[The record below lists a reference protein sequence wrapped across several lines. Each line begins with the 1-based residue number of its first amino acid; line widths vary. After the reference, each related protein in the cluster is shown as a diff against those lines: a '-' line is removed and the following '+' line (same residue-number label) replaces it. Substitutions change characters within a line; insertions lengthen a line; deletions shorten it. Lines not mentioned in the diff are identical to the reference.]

1 MSVGRLI
8 SRLIIQSNV
17 KARNRQF
24 FLFYFLRKCLIC
36 MFLSFGKG
44 IRNCKNK
51 FLIKCLTLWLCSL
64 YSTPK
69 PKLIISINFVNRK
82 KKSQKHCILQLDKNL
97 SFSNIFWSLKYGTEH
112 EAAVTETKYFK
123 KLADTQRTIK

>member
-36 MFLSFGKG
+36 MLLSFGKG

-82 KKSQKHCILQLDKNL
+82 KKVRSIA
-97 SFSNIFWSLKYGTEH
+97 FSNWTRISVFRTFFGPSNTGPNM
-112 EAAVTETKYFK
+112 
-123 KLADTQRTIK
+123 KLW